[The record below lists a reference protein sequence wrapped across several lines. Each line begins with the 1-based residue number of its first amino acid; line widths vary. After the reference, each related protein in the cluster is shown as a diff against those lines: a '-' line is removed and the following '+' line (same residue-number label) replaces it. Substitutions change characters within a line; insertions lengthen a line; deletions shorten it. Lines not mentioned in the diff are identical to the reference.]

1 MDTCAVAT
9 GASMSDELRL
19 LKEMI
24 IAEVDLGY
32 DKRQNVLM
40 SCSND
45 GCNRISYCHCDCND
59 SSW

>member
-24 IAEVDLGY
+24 ITEVDLGY
-32 DKRQNVLM
+32 DKRQNTATDD
-40 SCSND
+40 SI
-45 GCNRISYCHCDCND
+45 CNTTYTWKFISDFI
-59 SSW
+59 